1 MKEKYCPYWTLIWI
15 RTQALKKPIYCE
27 NHSKKIFLRRG
38 SSKLSFASFTQ
49 EGSSIMGRSSN
60 VSMALVE
67 KNFLHQ
73 SLSTCLWNRISV
85 FYMSINHDKNNSES
99 FRVGIGIEKLDSTV
113 HYCRNSHP
121 CYHLQTEKKNPSKIN
136 NIIVSWKENECFLST
151 FSNAFVYHSFKVNI
165 KKNSFNFVYKRWI
178 SYAVRSFIRFNE
190 TNH

>member
-1 MKEKYCPYWTLIWI
+1 MKII
-15 RTQALKKPIYCE
+15 R
-27 NHSKKIFLRRG
+27 KKIFLRRG

-49 EGSSIMGRSSN
+49 EGSSIKGRSSNIGGSSN

-73 SLSTCLWNRISV
+73 SLSTYLWNRISV
-85 FYMSINHDKNNSES
+85 FYMSINHDKRIQSLSES
-99 FRVGIGIEKLDSTV
+99 ESESKKSTAQFTIAETLTLV
-113 HYCRNSHP
+113 IIYKQR
-121 CYHLQTEKKNPSKIN
+121 TNPSKIN